1 MSECPCGSGN
11 AYQACCEQYHI
22 GIAAPNA
29 EALMRSRYSAYV
41 LKLEAYLLKTW
52 HPDTRPTDLNLN
64 QDPLKWLGLQVKKY
78 KQINENHAVVEFVAR
93 YKHADNLSGRAER
106 LHETSQF
113 ERINTSWYYMSGEHQ

>member
-11 AYQACCEQYHI
+11 AYQACCEQYHL

-29 EALMRSRYSAYV
+29 EVLMRSRYSAYV
-41 LKLEAYLLKTW
+41 LKLEAYLLTTW
-52 HPDTRPTDLNLN
+52 HPDTRPADLNLN

-78 KQINENHAVVEFVAR
+78 KKIDENHAVVEFVAR

-106 LHETSQF
+106 LHETSKF
-113 ERINTSWYYMSGEHQ
+113 ERIHANWYYLNGDHQ

>member
-22 GIAAPNA
+22 SIAAPNA

-52 HPDTRPTDLNLN
+52 HPDTRPAQLDLN
-64 QDPLKWLGLQVKKY
+64 QYPLKWLGLQVKKY
-78 KQINENHAVVEFVAR
+78 KQIDENHAVVEFVAR

-106 LHETSQF
+106 LHEVSQF
-113 ERINTSWYYMSGEHQ
+113 ERINASWYYVSGEDQ

>member
-11 AYQACCEQYHI
+11 AYQACCEQYHL

-41 LKLEAYLLKTW
+41 LKLEAYLLTTW
-52 HPDTRPTDLNLN
+52 HPDTRPADLNLN

-78 KQINENHAVVEFVAR
+78 KKIDENHAVVEFVAR

-113 ERINTSWYYMSGEHQ
+113 ERIHANWYYLNGNHQ